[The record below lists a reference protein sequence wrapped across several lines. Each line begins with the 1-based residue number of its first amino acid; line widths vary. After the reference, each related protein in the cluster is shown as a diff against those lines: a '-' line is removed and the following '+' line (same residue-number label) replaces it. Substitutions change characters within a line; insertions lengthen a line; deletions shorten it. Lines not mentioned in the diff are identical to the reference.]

1 MTVEHKEVPVV
12 TEPQRDF
19 SGYWKA
25 NVRLILGC
33 LFVWALCSHG
43 FAIFLRPALMNVKF
57 MGADLGFWFGQQGA
71 ILVFVAIIFFYA
83 WRMNRLDKEYGVGE
97 EG

>member
-1 MTVEHKEVPVV
+1 MTEEK
-12 TEPQRDF
+12 DF

-33 LFVWALCSHG
+33 LVVWAVCSHG
-43 FAIFLRPALMNVKF
+43 IAIFLRPALMGVTF
-57 MGADLGFWFGQQGA
+57 MGHDIGFWFGQQGA
-71 ILVFVAIIFFYA
+71 ILVFVAIIFFYS
-83 WRMNRLDKEYGVGE
+83 WRMNRLDKEYGVDE